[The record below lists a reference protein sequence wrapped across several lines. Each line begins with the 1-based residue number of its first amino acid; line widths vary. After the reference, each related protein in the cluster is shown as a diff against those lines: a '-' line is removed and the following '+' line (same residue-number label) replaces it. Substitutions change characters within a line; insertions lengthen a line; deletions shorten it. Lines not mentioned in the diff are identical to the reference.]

1 MKTKKEEITARSAYK
16 RYTSQFKEQAL
27 ERTDRDGVPKVA
39 QDLGVAEATLYA
51 WKAKRRQ
58 TGQPFEDQKLQQAEL
73 ARLKREN
80 ARLEE
85 EVAFLKKAAAYP
97 SRKGPQVKYAM
108 IKTNEMHFPVGMMCR
123 LLSVSRS
130 GYYAWKRR
138 PPSVREQSTRLLK
151 IEIKRVF
158 DDEKGRPGSHPGSPV
173 DCRTKANQPA
183 ATV

>member
-27 ERTDRDGVPKVA
+27 ERTDRDGVPKAA

-97 SRKGPQVKYAM
+97 SAS
-108 IKTNEMHFPVGMMCR
+108 
-123 LLSVSRS
+123 L
-130 GYYAWKRR
+130 
-138 PPSVREQSTRLLK
+138 
-151 IEIKRVF
+151 
-158 DDEKGRPGSHPGSPV
+158 
-173 DCRTKANQPA
+173 RTGFAKLPK
-183 ATV
+183 